1 MRTPGSSGSIT
12 KKMGKMSVHNNNN
25 NEETKFMKSKKFKS
39 LMRELYNVSGGREGY
54 MSYIPSRVVNRYI
67 FKGISVNQAI
77 HELERRVKDYNKLNK
92 ILTHTENF
100 NRNRFNQF
108 IRVGINRGMLGE
120 TNAAMLGRE
129 RLKRAKS
136 KEPKSPSRI
145 EKRKRYENE
154 LKNMSRSE
162 AKNKLERLFR
172 GHKID
177 FRNYEYLN
185 RIIEKPRKFKHKR
198 KSSPKI
204 KSISSMEKLTSV
216 VNKELKK
223 NKNNNK

>member
-92 ILTHTENF
+92 ILTHSENF

-108 IRVGINRGMLGE
+108 IRVGINRGMLSE

-223 NKNNNK
+223 IKNNNK

>member
-25 NEETKFMKSKKFKS
+25 NEETKFKKSKKFKN
-39 LMRELYNVSGGREGY
+39 LMHELYNVSGGREGY

-108 IRVGINRGMLGE
+108 IRVGINRGMLSE

-223 NKNNNK
+223 IKNNNK

>member
-1 MRTPGSSGSIT
+1 MRTPGSSGSVT
-12 KKMGKMSVHNNNN
+12 KKMGKMSVQNNN
-25 NEETKFMKSKKFKS
+25 NEETKFKKSKRFKN
-39 LMRELYNVSGGREGY
+39 LMRELYNVSAGREGY

-77 HELERRVKDYNKLNK
+77 NELERRVKQYNKLNK
-92 ILTHTENF
+92 ILTHSENF

-108 IRVGINRGMLGE
+108 IRAGINRGMLGE
-120 TNAAMLGRE
+120 ANAIMIGRE

-136 KEPKSPSRI
+136 KEPKSPTRL

-177 FRNYEYLN
+177 FRTFEYLS
-185 RIIEKPRKFKHKR
+185 RMIEKPRRFKHKT
-198 KSSPKI
+198 KTSPKI
-204 KSISSMEKLTSV
+204 KSISSIDKLASV

-223 NKNNNK
+223 IKNNNK

>member
-1 MRTPGSSGSIT
+1 MRTPRSSGSIT
-12 KKMGKMSVHNNNN
+12 KKMGKMSVQNNN
-25 NEETKFMKSKKFKS
+25 NEETKFKKSKRFKN
-39 LMRELYNVSGGREGY
+39 LMFELYNVSAGREGY

-77 HELERRVKDYNKLNK
+77 NELERRVKQYNKLNK
-92 ILTHTENF
+92 ILTHSENF

-108 IRVGINRGMLGE
+108 IRAGINRGMLGE
-120 TNAAMLGRE
+120 ANAAMLGRE

-136 KEPKSPSRI
+136 KEPKSPTRL

-177 FRNYEYLN
+177 FRNFEYLS
-185 RIIEKPRKFKHKR
+185 RMIEKPRRFKHKT
-198 KSSPKI
+198 KTSPKI
-204 KSISSMEKLTSV
+204 KSISPIDKLASV

-223 NKNNNK
+223 NKK

>member
-12 KKMGKMSVHNNNN
+12 KKMGKMSVQNNN
-25 NEETKFMKSKKFKS
+25 NEETKFKKSKRFKN
-39 LMRELYNVSGGREGY
+39 LMHELYNVSAGREGY

-77 HELERRVKDYNKLNK
+77 NELERRVKQYNKLNK
-92 ILTHTENF
+92 ILTHSENF

-108 IRVGINRGMLGE
+108 IRAGINRGMLGE
-120 TNAAMLGRE
+120 ANAAMIGRE

-136 KEPKSPSRI
+136 KEPKSPTRL

-177 FRNYEYLN
+177 FRNFEYLS
-185 RIIEKPRKFKHKR
+185 RMIEKPRRFKHKT
-198 KSSPKI
+198 KTSPKI
-204 KSISSMEKLTSV
+204 KSISSIDKLASV

-223 NKNNNK
+223 IKNNNK

>member
-108 IRVGINRGMLGE
+108 IRVGINRGMLSE

-223 NKNNNK
+223 IKNNNK

>member
-1 MRTPGSSGSIT
+1 MRSPGSSGSIT
-12 KKMGKMSVHNNNN
+12 KKMGKISVHNNNN
-25 NEETKFMKSKKFKS
+25 NEETKFKKSKKFKN
-39 LMRELYNVSGGREGY
+39 LIRELYNVSGGREGY

-77 HELERRVKDYNKLNK
+77 NELEIKVKHYNKVNK
-92 ILTHTENF
+92 ILTHSENF

-120 TNAAMLGRE
+120 ANALILGRE
-129 RLKRAKS
+129 RLKRAKA

-177 FRNYEYLN
+177 FSTYAYLTT
-185 RIIEKPRKFKHKR
+185 IIEKPRIIKHK
-198 KSSPKI
+198 KI
-204 KSISSMEKLTSV
+204 
-216 VNKELKK
+216 
-223 NKNNNK
+223 KNNNK

>member
-1 MRTPGSSGSIT
+1 MRTPGSSGSVT
-12 KKMGKMSVHNNNN
+12 KKIGKMSVQNNNN
-25 NEETKFMKSKKFKS
+25 NEETKFKKSKKFKN
-39 LMRELYNVSGGREGY
+39 LIRELYNVSGGREGY

-77 HELERRVKDYNKLNK
+77 NELEIKVKHYNKVNK
-92 ILTHTENF
+92 ILTHSENF

-120 TNAAMLGRE
+120 ANAVMLGRE
-129 RLKRAKS
+129 RLKRAKA

-185 RIIEKPRKFKHKR
+185 RIIEKPRIFKHKR
-198 KSSPKI
+198 
-204 KSISSMEKLTSV
+204 KSISSMEKLASV

-223 NKNNNK
+223 NKK